1 MPRPDRRRQSE
12 VQRGVQVVDREVTEL
27 PVADDRQHAEAERP
41 RSGRESS
48 SPSVRFTAFELEMIT
63 RIARTIHP
71 IDVRFQPGSE
81 NLVNDR
87 LVDV

>member
-1 MPRPDRRRQSE
+1 MIANTPKQNVPDPAAS
-12 VQRGVQVVDREVTEL
+12 
-27 PVADDRQHAEAERP
+27 P
-41 RSGRESS
+41 S

-81 NLVNDR
+81 NLVNDK